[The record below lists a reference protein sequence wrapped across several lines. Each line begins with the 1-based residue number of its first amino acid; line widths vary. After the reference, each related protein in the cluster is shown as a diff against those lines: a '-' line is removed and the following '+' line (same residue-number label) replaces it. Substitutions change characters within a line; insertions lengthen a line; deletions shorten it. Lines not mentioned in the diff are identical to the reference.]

1 MIPLISWF
9 IGYAWGRNKMQRLL
23 EGPPP
28 WPPNFTYQDGSTGVP
43 PPPFA
48 RAKGCPCYHYPDT
61 RCRMCEALVAG
72 NENRY
77 ATTL

>member
-1 MIPLISWF
+1 MNLLGF
-9 IGYAWGRNKMQRLL
+9 AIGFHLASRIARRATEN
-23 EGPPP
+23 PPP
-28 WPPNFTYQDGSTGVP
+28 FPPNYVIGPDHSTGVP